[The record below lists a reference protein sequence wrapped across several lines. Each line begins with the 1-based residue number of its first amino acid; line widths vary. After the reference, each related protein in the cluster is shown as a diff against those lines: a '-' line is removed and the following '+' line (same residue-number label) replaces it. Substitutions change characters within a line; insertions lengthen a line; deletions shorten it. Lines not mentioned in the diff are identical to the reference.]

1 MDAIELIK
9 QDHRNVERLFTEFLE
24 TEDTEVDNRE
34 DLFQQIETEL
44 NAHTEAEEKVFYP
57 AMQSKAPDKVQES
70 LREHSQV
77 KQLLA
82 ELLDLDFDEDE
93 FPIKFNKLMEDVL
106 HHVEEEEAEDGVL
119 ELAQQSFD
127 SQELAKMGGEIQRV
141 KESIEGEMAA

>member
-24 TEDTEVDNRE
+24 TEDSEVDGRE
-34 DLFQQIETEL
+34 DLFQQIQTEL
-44 NAHTEAEEKVFYP
+44 NAHIEAEEKVFYP
-57 AMQSKAPDKVQES
+57 AMQSKTPDKIQES

-82 ELLDLDFDEDE
+82 DLLDLDFDEDE

-106 HHVEEEEAEDGVL
+106 HH
-119 ELAQQSFD
+119 
-127 SQELAKMGGEIQRV
+127 
-141 KESIEGEMAA
+141 

>member
-24 TEDTEVDNRE
+24 TEDSEVDSRE

-57 AMQSKAPDKVQES
+57 AMRDKAPEKVQES

-106 HHVEEEEAEDGVL
+106 HHVEEEEAEDGIL
-119 ELAQQSFD
+119 EIAQNSFD
-127 SQELAKMGGEIQRV
+127 SQELARMGGEIQRV
-141 KESIEGEMAA
+141 KESIEGELAA